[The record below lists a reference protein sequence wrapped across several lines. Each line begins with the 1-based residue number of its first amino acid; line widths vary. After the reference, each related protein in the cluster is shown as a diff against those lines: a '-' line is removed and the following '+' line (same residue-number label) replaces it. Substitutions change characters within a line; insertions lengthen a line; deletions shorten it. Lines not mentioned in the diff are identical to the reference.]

1 MRIPLKKREFDL
13 QHNLPSGGSLT
24 LNIPAQVR
32 DIVSSCIE
40 FKKLARNSKSDLEFL
55 DHLDGIIARWSQRD
69 AVYRKN
75 PALATTSSALRL
87 MKEWVK
93 RVVSVADLDADA
105 TDESRQKTIE
115 LVLLQQ
121 RCAVSEWLKHENNNS
136 SAFED
141 IRKEFQKAADA
152 GQGIEAARL
161 ALVRAVAYLCCRNTK
176 EAVNV
181 TRGECCCCGS
191 CITLACLF
199 CCNCFDVILCCVV
212 FFESVALISSDTFF
226 PHRPKFARPLCVA
239 KSSRARPPSG

>member
-13 QHNLPSGGSLT
+13 QHNFPSGGSLT
-24 LNIPAQVR
+24 LNISAQVR
-32 DIVSSCIE
+32 DIVSGCIE
-40 FKKLARNSKSDLEFL
+40 FKKQARDRRSDCQFL
-55 DHLDGIIARWSQRD
+55 DQLLDVTIARWSQRD

-87 MKEWVK
+87 VKQWVM
-93 RVVSVADLDADA
+93 RVVSAADLDTHPAD
-105 TDESRQKTIE
+105 ENHQKTIE

-121 RCAVSEWLKHENNNS
+121 RCAVSEWLKYENSNS

-152 GQGIEAARL
+152 GQGSEAARL
-161 ALVRAVAYLCCRNTK
+161 ALVQAVAYLCCRNTK

-181 TRGECCCCGS
+181 TRGECCGCSPS
-191 CITLACLF
+191 CTLACHFYSNWFNIAFLHLLHRYLPTHF
-199 CCNCFDVILCCVV
+199 LP
-212 FFESVALISSDTFF
+212 

-239 KSSRARPPSG
+239 ESSRAGPPSG